1 MTIEEVYE
9 NYKHLD
15 DVFMDMDDED
25 NFESHIIKS
34 LWVAIKKS
42 VKED

>member
-15 DVFMDMDDED
+15 AVFLDLDDED
-25 NFESHIIKS
+25 DFKSHIIKT
-34 LWVAIKKS
+34 LWVAIKNS
-42 VKED
+42 VGKN